1 MARKKLVLMASEK
14 MDTNKKEGRN
24 ENGLIRMSAAARE
37 NLGFANGKVEL
48 WPADVSGED
57 RMNKAITLTVFHA
70 FKDDVAAL
78 KEKRMSEEKRSR
90 VGFVTTKMFR
100 RLCGDTRRKTLDNI
114 WISNDIYD
122 TVIGTDPEF
131 LIVDAD
137 FNVKNAQNLLG
148 KMGDFGGDG
157 AMAEVRP
164 KPEVSVDQLVE
175 NMRDIFKAFKDDNR
189 IGKYRWVATCWHHD
203 GSRGYPVGGHIHV
216 GNPSQLMEKSSTIRS
231 KFYKVLNKIMD
242 EYLAIPMVKLDGK
255 DGLQR
260 RKPGA
265 APMGPFGHYGGPRTD
280 LGRLEHR
287 TLSGIWMIHP
297 ELSKVVLGTA
307 KAVIDET
314 FKIAKEND
322 FKSGFIL
329 PGKFNRTN
337 LWSPDFDS
345 WEDVPLAAEMGAI
358 TTSADMCK
366 VLKASDDKYWTKARN
381 DELYDR
387 LKGMSTYKEN
397 SRYVDGFCEILKVK
411 FDEFN
416 KYEREIQKTWL
427 TDKKFFIS
435 V

>member
-137 FNVKNAQNLLG
+137 FSVKNAQNLLG

-265 APMGPFGHYGGPRTD
+265 APMGPFGHYGGLRTD

-307 KAVIDET
+307 KAVIDEA

-329 PGKFNRTN
+329 PDKFNRTN